1 MYKNILVEKKDRVA
15 TVTFN
20 RPDKMNA
27 LTPQMQQELMQ
38 AFDEL
43 NADDDITVVILT
55 GAGRAFCAGFDMDTI
70 LGNISAISLDDIPK
84 IVRSDKIF
92 IAAVNGYAIAQGFQ
106 LSVACDF
113 IVASEKAVFG
123 GVGVKINEVCTYCV
137 FTLPLIVG
145 RPKAFEILYTGEL
158 FSGEEAYKIGL
169 AMKVVPAEQ
178 LMAAAHELA
187 DRIKNNAPKGLK
199 HTKEALRK
207 GEYTN
212 EDRYWLKKVIAK
224 LAVMEDTKEG
234 FAAVREK
241 RQPVFKGK

>member
-1 MYKNILVEKKDRVA
+1 MYENILVEKKDRVA

-84 IVRSDKIF
+84 IVSSDKIF

-106 LSVACDF
+106 LSVASDF

-169 AMKVVPAEQ
+169 ATKVVPAEQ

-187 DRIKNNAPKGLK
+187 DRIKNNAPKALK
-199 HTKEALRK
+199 YTKEALRK

-224 LAVMEDTKEG
+224 LGVMGDTKEG